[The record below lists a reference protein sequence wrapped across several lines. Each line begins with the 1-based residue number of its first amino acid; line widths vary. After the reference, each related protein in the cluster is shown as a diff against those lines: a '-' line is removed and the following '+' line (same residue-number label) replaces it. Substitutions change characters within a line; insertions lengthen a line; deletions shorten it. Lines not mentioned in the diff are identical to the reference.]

1 MAKITL
7 RQAAAWCGGH
17 VEEKYAD
24 ITFLGVNNDSRKL
37 LPGQL
42 FLALQAE
49 RDGHDFIPMAME
61 KGAAAALCSR
71 NCGDY
76 PAIIVEDP
84 RKALGDIARQ
94 ERLRKVVLS
103 ILRMRDSRMSI
114 HDFRVSPGAVT
125 NLIFD
130 VALPTDLLGQ
140 EEEIRTALTNTLND
154 LEEGEYELFITFD
167 PAEFDG

>member
-1 MAKITL
+1 MDYIEDCPKVLGYHDLMVHDYGPGKRFASI
-7 RQAAAWCGGH
+7 H
-17 VEEKYAD
+17 VEMD
-24 ITFLGVNNDSRKL
+24 RK
-37 LPGQL
+37 
-42 FLALQAE
+42 
-49 RDGHDFIPMAME
+49 
-61 KGAAAALCSR
+61 
-71 NCGDY
+71 
-76 PAIIVEDP
+76 EDP
-84 RKALGDIARQ
+84 LLCHEIIDDIERECLDSHGIQLVIHYDPVATDDPRQ

-167 PAEFDG
+167 PAEFNG